1 MNCDSQEKRMPRMS
15 IRTISSNQPEDARIS
30 HSRSTSLPLTGDLT
44 FAYALSSVVAAL
56 LAVAAAGG
64 LVLRTSVYPT
74 EELIL
79 SFLPVDAFH
88 LAVGLPILLGSM
100 WLARRGQLI
109 GLLCWPG
116 ALLYV
121 FYSYV
126 TNLIGVPFGVLF
138 LPTLLLVPL
147 SAYATIAVLASI
159 DGNSVQQRLSGVVPA
174 RAAGAVLVV
183 LTGLFVLM
191 AVGDVVTAV
200 VTHREVGPL
209 DLTLWI
215 ADLTTISPACLI
227 GGVLLF
233 RRQPLGYVGGAG
245 LLLAYAMLFIGLL
258 PVMVFPALYN
268 RSPID
273 GVGIVLMLGAGLICL
288 ALLVPFLRAAA
299 SSERQAAPSN
309 S

>member
-1 MNCDSQEKRMPRMS
+1 MPRMS
-15 IRTISSNQPEDARIS
+15 TRTVSTSQPEDARIPQS
-30 HSRSTSLPLTGDLT
+30 PSARLPLTGNLT

-56 LAVAAAGG
+56 VTVAAAGG
-64 LVLRTSVYPT
+64 LLLRTSVYPT
-74 EELIL
+74 DELIL

-88 LAVGLPILLGSM
+88 LAVGLPILLGAM

-126 TNLIGVPFGVLF
+126 WNLIGVPFGVLF
-138 LPTLLLVPL
+138 LPTLLLIPM
-147 SAYATIAVLASI
+147 SAYATIAVVASV
-159 DGNSVQQRLSGVVPA
+159 DGEAVQQRLAGAVPA

-183 LTGLFVLM
+183 LTALFVLM
-191 AVGDVVTAV
+191 AVGDVVIAV

-258 PVMVFPALYN
+258 PAMVFPALYN
-268 RSPID
+268 GSRID
-273 GVGIVLMLGAGLICL
+273 GVGIALMLGAGLICL
-288 ALLVPFLRAAA
+288 ALLAPFVRAAA
-299 SSERQAAPSN
+299 SNERRTAPSV
-309 S
+309 

>member
-1 MNCDSQEKRMPRMS
+1 MPR
-15 IRTISSNQPEDARIS
+15 ITAGTVSSNRHKGARIP
-30 HSRSTSLPLTGDLT
+30 HSRSTGLPLTGDLT
-44 FAYALSSVVAAL
+44 FAHALSSVVAAL

-64 LVLRTSVYPT
+64 LLLRTSVYPT
-74 EELIL
+74 EALIL

-88 LAVGLPILLGSM
+88 LAVGLPILVISM
-100 WLARRGQLI
+100 WLTRRGRLI

-147 SAYATIAVLASI
+147 SAYATIAVVTSI
-159 DGNSVQQRLSGVVPA
+159 DAKAAQRRLSGAVPA

-183 LTGLFVLM
+183 LTSLFVLM
-191 AVGDVVTAV
+191 AVGDIVTAV

-209 DLTLWI
+209 ERTLWI

-233 RRQPLGYVGGAG
+233 RRRALGYVGGAG

-258 PVMVFPALYN
+258 PVMVFPALCDG
-268 RSPID
+268 SPID
-273 GVGIVLMLGAGLICL
+273 GVGIALMLGAGLICL
-288 ALLVPFLRAAA
+288 ALLVPFVRAAA
-299 SSERQAAPSN
+299 SNETRAAPSV
-309 S
+309 

>member
-1 MNCDSQEKRMPRMS
+1 MPRTS
-15 IRTISSNQPEDARIS
+15 IRTISSRRPEDARIPDS
-30 HSRSTSLPLTGDLT
+30 GSTRLPLTGDLA
-44 FAYALSSVVAAL
+44 FAYALSSVDAAL
-56 LAVAAAGG
+56 LIIAAAGG
-64 LVLRTSVYPT
+64 LLLRTSVYPT

-100 WLARRGQLI
+100 GLARRGQLI

-147 SAYATIAVLASI
+147 SAHAIIAVVASI
-159 DGNSVQQRLSGVVPA
+159 DGMAVQKRLAGAVPA
-174 RAAGAVLVV
+174 RATGAVLVV
-183 LTGLFVLM
+183 LTSLFVLM
-191 AVGDVVTAV
+191 AVVDVVTAV
-200 VTHREVGPL
+200 VTHREVSPL

-233 RRQPLGYVGGAG
+233 RRRTLGYVGGAG

-258 PVMVFPALYN
+258 PVMVFPALYDG
-268 RSPID
+268 SPID
-273 GVGIVLMLGAGLICL
+273 GVGIALMLGAGLICL

-299 SSERQAAPSN
+299 SSEKQAAS
-309 S
+309 SV

>member
-1 MNCDSQEKRMPRMS
+1 MNYEPQEKRMARMS
-15 IRTISSNQPEDARIS
+15 GRTMSSNRSKGIRIPN
-30 HSRSTSLPLTGDLT
+30 SRSTRLPLTGDLT

-56 LAVAAAGG
+56 LGVAAAGG
-64 LVLRTSVYPT
+64 LVLRASVYPT

-88 LAVGLPILLGSM
+88 LAVGLPILVGSM
-100 WLARRGQLI
+100 WLARRGQLV

-126 TNLIGVPFGVLF
+126 SNLMGVPFGVLF

-147 SAYATIAVLASI
+147 SAYATIAVVASI
-159 DGNSVQQRLSGVVPA
+159 DGEAVQQRLAGAVPA

-183 LTGLFVLM
+183 LTALFVLM
-191 AVGDVVTAV
+191 AVGDVVAALLTR
-200 VTHREVGPL
+200 REVGPL
-209 DLTLWI
+209 TLTLWI

-233 RRQPLGYVGGAG
+233 QRRALGYTAGAG

-258 PVMVFPALYN
+258 PVMVFPALYDG
-268 RSPID
+268 SPID
-273 GVGIVLMLGAGLICL
+273 GVGIALMLGAGLICV

-299 SSERQAAPSN
+299 SNETRAAPSV
-309 S
+309 